1 MTLTNRVPFLLFLPV
16 LFFGAGM
23 LSAGLAT
30 RAAKLIAP
38 EPVTLLDAIVIR
50 NDEAIFRM
58 ISEGDDPGLP
68 GVLGS
73 PVLHWRRG
81 DTTSPLLVAIGGG
94 DINKVAY
101 MAKRTQ
107 RIADPPNDQAL
118 CVAARYGHSR
128 RCPIPDEDGS
138 AGGPEKRLRQTSE
151 ARGRCGK
158 IRIWQLGQ
166 GVAPVSDGGQ
176 LASPAKAIAVAF
188 RRLMAEAAAMGEG

>member
-1 MTLTNRVPFLLFLPV
+1 MTLTNRVPFLLFLPL

-23 LSAGLAT
+23 LSAGVAT

-38 EPVTLLDAIVIR
+38 EPVTLLDAIVIG

-101 MAKRTQ
+101 MAKHTQ
-107 RIADPPNDQAL
+107 RIAESPNDHAL
-118 CVAARYGHSR
+118 CVAARYGHSNVARYLMKMGAPAVPKNGCGKLR
-128 RCPIPDEDGS
+128 RPEDVAAKYGS
-138 AGGPEKRLRQTSE
+138 GSLAKELRQYRM
-151 ARGRCGK
+151 A
-158 IRIWQLGQ
+158 
-166 GVAPVSDGGQ
+166 
-176 LASPAKAIAVAF
+176 AS
-188 RRLMAEAAAMGEG
+188 